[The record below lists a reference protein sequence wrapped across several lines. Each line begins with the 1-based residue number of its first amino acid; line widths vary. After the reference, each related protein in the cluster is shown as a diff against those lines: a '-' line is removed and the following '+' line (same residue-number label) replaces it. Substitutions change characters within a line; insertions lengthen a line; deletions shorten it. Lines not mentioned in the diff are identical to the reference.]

1 MRFTRKFL
9 IAVIV
14 IVSCGSLQ
22 SQTNSN
28 TGRPRTLLVFFDGL
42 RPDYITPG
50 LMPNLFAFKQT
61 AACGKKHHSV
71 FPTVTRVNAAS
82 YATGSYPAMHGLM
95 ANSVYFPAV
104 NPVSSL
110 STGDAQNLKNI
121 DSSENGK
128 LLLTP
133 SIGEILAGAGEKMA
147 VFSSGSTG
155 QAFLQ
160 NHTVSGGF
168 IINPDMILP
177 ATFKE
182 DVVAALGYPPAEQDD
197 NSARH
202 VWVTDALLHYGVNK
216 NGPLVCAIWY
226 SDPDGAAHEH
236 GIGSPEAIRSLKTVD
251 AQFGRIIAFLD
262 QQKIR
267 DIYNIIISADHGFVT
282 HVGKQGLASFLIAQ
296 HLKKDKASDDVVVAD
311 GAIYVKDHD
320 QDVIK
325 KIVSALQQQE
335 WAGAIFTRGAKPGDM
350 KGAIPGTLSFE
361 SIHWDNSR
369 RAGDILVD
377 VNWNDNKN
385 DKGYAG
391 TSFAGGVAG
400 HGSISPYEIHIA
412 LLASGPSFKKHYES
426 NIPTSNID
434 IMPTILHIYKLPQP
448 ATMEGR
454 VMNELLAGN
463 DHPLPKVSIQ
473 TITSETKKDGIIYK
487 LSLQR
492 SMTGNR
498 FYVDFCKTVRVKD

>member
-1 MRFTRKFL
+1 MRCTRKFL
-9 IAVIV
+9 TAVIV
-14 IVSCGSLQ
+14 MVICSNIK
-22 SQTNSN
+22 SQTNTN
-28 TGRPRTLLVFFDGL
+28 AGRPRTLLVFFDGL
-42 RPDYITPG
+42 RPDYITSE
-50 LMPNLFAFKQT
+50 LMPNLYAFKQT
-61 AACGKKHHSV
+61 AAYGKEHHSV

-82 YATGSYPAMHGLM
+82 YATGSYPATHGLM

-104 NPVSSL
+104 NPVSGL

-121 DSSENGK
+121 DSTENGK

-160 NHTVSGGF
+160 NHTVSCGF

-177 ATFKE
+177 APFKD
-182 DVVAALGYPPAEQDD
+182 DVVAALGQPPAEQDD

-202 VWVTDALLHYGVNK
+202 VWITDALLHYGINRK
-216 NGPLVCAIWY
+216 GPLVCAIWY

-262 QQKIR
+262 QQKMR
-267 DIYNIIISADHGFVT
+267 NAYNIIISADHGFVT
-282 HVGKQGLASFLIAQ
+282 HVGKQGLASFLIGQ

-320 QDVIK
+320 RDVIK
-325 KIVSALQQQE
+325 KIVAALQQQE

-361 SIHWDNSR
+361 SIHWNNSR
-369 RAGDILVD
+369 RSGDILVD

-391 TSFAGGVAG
+391 TSFATGVAG

-412 LLASGPSFKKHYES
+412 LMASGPSFKKHYKS

-434 IMPTILHIYKLPQP
+434 IVPTILHIYKLPKP
-448 ATMEGR
+448 VTMEGR
-454 VMNELLAGN
+454 VMSELLAGN

-473 TITSETKKDGIIYK
+473 TITSETKKDGIVYK

-492 SMTGNR
+492 SVAGDR
-498 FYVDFCKTVRVKD
+498 YYVDFCKTVRVKD